1 MILFHRQIGEK
12 GKALVILHG
21 LFGSGDNWQTH
32 AKNWSSTFQVFMM
45 DNRNHGHSS
54 HHNEMN
60 YDVMA
65 NDLKETL
72 DHLGLTKIYLLGH
85 SMGGKM
91 AMRFAQ
97 LHPHYIE
104 KMLVVDMGIKEYP
117 PHHQIIF
124 NGLEAVRVFE
134 CPSRKEAEKRLSSFV
149 TDISTQQFLLKNLF
163 WKTEQQLAWRF
174 NLESLKNNIHHI
186 LTALPSISCTVPTL
200 FLYGGKSNYVLPDDH
215 ENISQLF
222 PNSTFECIES
232 AGHWVHAEAPDLFSQ
247 AVLNFLVNREESS
260 TY

>member
-85 SMGGKM
+85 SMGVKW
-91 AMRFAQ
+91 RCD
-97 LHPHYIE
+97 L
-104 KMLVVDMGIKEYP
+104 
-117 PHHQIIF
+117 
-124 NGLEAVRVFE
+124 R
-134 CPSRKEAEKRLSSFV
+134 SF
-149 TDISTQQFLLKNLF
+149 TLIALKKCWWWTWALKN
-163 WKTEQQLAWRF
+163 
-174 NLESLKNNIHHI
+174 
-186 LTALPSISCTVPTL
+186 TL
-200 FLYGGKSNYVLPDDH
+200 HTIK
-215 ENISQLF
+215 
-222 PNSTFECIES
+222 
-232 AGHWVHAEAPDLFSQ
+232 
-247 AVLNFLVNREESS
+247 
-260 TY
+260 